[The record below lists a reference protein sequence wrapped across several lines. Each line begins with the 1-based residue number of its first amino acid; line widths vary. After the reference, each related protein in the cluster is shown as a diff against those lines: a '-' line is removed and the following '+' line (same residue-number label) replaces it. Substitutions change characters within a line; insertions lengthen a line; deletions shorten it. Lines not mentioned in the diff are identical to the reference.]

1 MKWMSKVQKP
11 HKLGDRRV
19 KRKFL
24 FVPRSFVRNEEKHS
38 YWLQFAD
45 VEEELQQFMFE
56 RGDYINEPYENWY
69 ENRWVEVGVVE
80 NESSH

>member
-1 MKWMSKVQKP
+1 MKWVSKVQKP
-11 HKLGDRRV
+11 HNVGDRRV

-45 VEEELQQFMFE
+45 VEEELQKVWYE
-56 RGDYINEPYENWY
+56 RGDYINEHYEEWY
-69 ENRWVEVGVVE
+69 ELKWIEIGVVG
-80 NESSH
+80 NS